1 MEFWRLFVFR
11 KWCQKQP
18 LQQNLS
24 QNKHILVNVE
34 IIDWWQHLRRTVTP
48 IQKTKYYRKTVF
60 NAVEIFEYSNDAQQE
75 LFNVRFT
82 LVGTNIG
89 NYIITNSATISR
101 FYEYIPPVNDST
113 RKLWP
118 IIQLIAPTKVQFYRK
133 IQTNGKNC
141 CRFWALQCW
150 SKLFSFDWWRQ

>member
-1 MEFWRLFVFR
+1 
-11 KWCQKQP
+11 
-18 LQQNLS
+18 
-24 QNKHILVNVE
+24 
-34 IIDWWQHLRRTVTP
+34 
-48 IQKTKYYRKTVF
+48 VF

-101 FYEYIPPVNDST
+101 FYEYIPPVNGIPQGNYE
-113 RKLWP
+113 P
-118 IIQLIAPTKVQFYRK
+118 IIQLIAPTKVQVYRK

-141 CRFWALQCW
+141 CRF
-150 SKLFSFDWWRQ
+150 